1 MAQIRPQDLDTFGR
15 ISGVGSRKLEQYG
28 QVFVDAIRQ
37 FCQTHN
43 LTTETAL
50 LAATRQSRKRSQ
62 HTGDT
67 HRYTLE
73 LHQQGL
79 SMGEIA
85 QQRRLRPTTI
95 ASHLER
101 LILNGETVNLDRL
114 VSEERQDRIRNAL
127 QQAEGASL
135 TEIRDFL
142 GPTYDYTEI
151 RLVRAVWQMESQ
163 EA

>member
-1 MAQIRPQDLDTFGR
+1 LSTG
-15 ISGVGSRKLEQYG
+15 
-28 QVFVDAIRQ
+28 
-37 FCQTHN
+37 
-43 LTTETAL
+43 
-50 LAATRQSRKRSQ
+50 RQSRKRSRP
-62 HTGDT
+62 TGDT

-85 QQRRLRPTTI
+85 QQRRLRPSTI
-95 ASHLER
+95 ANHLER
-101 LILNGETVNLDRL
+101 LILNGETVDLGRL
-114 VSEERQDRIRNAL
+114 VSEERQDRIRTAIR
-127 QQAEGASL
+127 QAQGSTL
-135 TEIRDFL
+135 TEIRESL